1 MFTLLLYHNFKTTI
15 MVRFL
20 FPHRF
25 KVPGII
31 LFSIA
36 LLFGILN
43 MFYNWEPEFLNGK
56 AFSIFGQDPFLG
68 KTNNYL
74 DEIVSIFL
82 ILGGI
87 LAGFSKEKMEDEYI
101 AKIRMESLVFAV
113 YVNYFI
119 LFLSIILISGS
130 DFFTVM
136 ILNMFT
142 LLIFFVFRF
151 NLIMLKNKR
160 RSVHGE

>member
-1 MFTLLLYHNFKTTI
+1 

-25 KVPGII
+25 KFPGLV
-31 LFSIA
+31 LFFTA
-36 LLFGILN
+36 LVFGIVN
-43 MFYNWEPEFLNGK
+43 MFFNWEPPFLNGT
-56 AFSIFGQDPFLG
+56 AFNILGEGSFFG

-74 DEIVSIFL
+74 DEIVSVFL

-87 LAGFSKEKMEDEYI
+87 WAGFSKEKSEDEYL
-101 AKIRMESLVFAV
+101 AKIRMESLVWAV
-113 YVNYFI
+113 YVNYAI
-119 LFLSIILISGS
+119 LFLSVILISGG

-142 LLIFFVFRF
+142 VLIFFVIRF
-151 NLIMLKNKR
+151 NIVLLKNKR
-160 RSVHGE
+160 RISHEE

>member
-1 MFTLLLYHNFKTTI
+1 

-25 KVPGII
+25 KVPGLI
-31 LFSIA
+31 LFFTA
-36 LLFGILN
+36 LVFGIIN
-43 MFYNWEPEFLNGK
+43 MFFNWEPSFLNGT
-56 AFSIFGQDPFLG
+56 AFNILGVDSFFG

-74 DEIVSIFL
+74 DEILSVFL

-87 LAGFSKEKMEDEYI
+87 WAGFSKEKTEDEYL
-101 AKIRMESLVFAV
+101 AKIRMESLVWAV
-113 YVNYFI
+113 YVNYAI
-119 LFLSIILISGS
+119 LFLSVILISGG

-142 LLIFFVFRF
+142 VLIFFVIRF
-151 NLIMLKNKR
+151 NFVLLKNKR
-160 RSVHGE
+160 RFSHEE

>member
-1 MFTLLLYHNFKTTI
+1 

-20 FPHRF
+20 FPHQF
-25 KVPGII
+25 KVPGFI

-36 LLFGILN
+36 LLLGIVN
-43 MFYNWEPEFLNGK
+43 MFFNWEPEFLNGT
-56 AFSIFGQDPFLG
+56 AFSIMGDASFLG

-74 DEIVSIFL
+74 DEILSVFL

-87 LAGFSKEKMEDEYI
+87 WAGFSKEKVEDEYI
-101 AKIRMESLVFAV
+101 AKIRLESLVWAV
-113 YVNYFI
+113 YVNFAI
-119 LFLSIILISGS
+119 LFLSVILISGG

-142 LLIFFVFRF
+142 LLIFFVLRF
-151 NLIMLKNKR
+151 NLILLKDKR
-160 RSVHGE
+160 KFNHEE